1 MSNVEE
7 RLPVRKRLRKR
18 NFDYNTPGAYFITIC
33 THNKKCTLSRVNP
46 GVHSDVF
53 VGAIH
58 ESPVETNSHK
68 TVGAIYFGEAEIQSP
83 ANLNVRL
90 GISPAVHLL
99 PYGKIIDDVITHIP
113 DDYPAY
119 VDCYVIMPNHIH
131 LIVVVKDIED
141 VRAIEFRLRRNISP
155 LCEHTNATEDE
166 DARAIPESP
175 LRERSALS
183 KIIGYIKMNVS
194 KGIHKQFGDAVVW
207 QRGFHDHIIRNREDY
222 EKIAK
227 YIYENP
233 IRWQFDCFYVS
244 DEQAR

>member
-1 MSNVEE
+1 MSNIEE
-7 RLPVRKRLRKR
+7 KLPVRKRLRKR

-58 ESPVETNSHK
+58 ESP
-68 TVGAIYFGEAEIQSP
+68 

-99 PYGKIIDDVITHIP
+99 PYGKIVDDVITHIP

-119 VDCYVIMPNHIH
+119 VDSYVIMPNHIH
-131 LIVVVKDIED
+131 LIVVVKDMD
-141 VRAIEFRLRRNISP
+141 DSRAIEFRLRRNISP

-175 LRERSALS
+175 LRSRSALS
-183 KIIGYIKMNVS
+183 KIIGYIKMNSS
-194 KGIHKQFGDAVVW
+194 KEIHNQFGDAVIW
-207 QRGFHDHIIRNREDY
+207 QRGFHDHIIRGREDY

-233 IRWQFDCFYVS
+233 IRWQYDCFYTAD
-244 DEQAR
+244 DEMR

>member
-1 MSNVEE
+1 M
-7 RLPVRKRLRKR
+7 RKR

-33 THNKKCTLSRVNP
+33 THNKRCTLSR
-46 GVHSDVF
+46 

-68 TVGAIYFGEAEIQSP
+68 TVGAIQESPANLDMQSDAFVGAIYFGEAEIQSP

-113 DDYPAY
+113 DDYHAY

-175 LRERSALS
+175 LRERSALA
-183 KIIGYIKMNVS
+183 KIIGYIKMKAS
-194 KGIHKQFGDAVVW
+194 KEIHKQFGDAVVW
-207 QRGFHDHIIRNREDY
+207 QRGFHDHIIRNRDDY

-233 IRWQFDCFYVS
+233 IRWQYDCFYVS